1 MKCIMKVSES
11 VLVDSTPFSPSND
24 QSLTD
29 CCSAFTGEGHFD
41 DGSNKPSGAATPI
54 EPTEAAAV
62 KGAKKGIKGLSKK
75 AKTAKQRLA
84 IADAEG
90 DLGMG
95 G

>member
-1 MKCIMKVSES
+1 M
-11 VLVDSTPFSPSND
+11 
-24 QSLTD
+24 
-29 CCSAFTGEGHFD
+29 SALGEGHFD

-54 EPTEAAAV
+54 DTEAAA
-62 KGAKKGIKGLSKK
+62 KGGKKGPGKGKGLSKK

-95 G
+95 GM

>member
-1 MKCIMKVSES
+1 MKCTMKVSES
-11 VLVDSTPFSPSND
+11 IPVDLGPFSSSND
-24 QSLTD
+24 RSLTD
-29 CCSAFTGEGHFD
+29 CCSSSTGEGHFD

-54 EPTEAAAV
+54 EPTEALAV
-62 KGAKKGIKGLSKK
+62 KGAKKGTKGISKK